1 MIQINKEYFT
11 QKKKKVWQG
20 LSGKVMTEAQNIEQ
34 GFTIHKQ
41 VTQAVILEFQRPFE
55 TVKKT
60 NGRL

>member
-41 VTQAVILEFQRPFE
+41 VT
-55 TVKKT
+55 
-60 NGRL
+60 